1 MNVWKKKDVAK
12 VLQQTAF
19 LHMPMNGKRA
29 RENAFQ
35 LSVVAK
41 LVFFLIFFDWLTP

>member
-1 MNVWKKKDVAK
+1 MNPWKDVE

-19 LHMPMNGKRA
+19 LHMPVNGKRA
-29 RENAFQ
+29 REKAFQ

-41 LVFFLIFFDWLTP
+41 LVYF